1 MSEPDGF
8 LSRWARRKAQV
19 RAGIAPT
26 EVQTPVGSTPA
37 PGHVSI
43 PAGDVVPVPTSLDN
57 RAPVARNAPGTQDV
71 RQAQGEA
78 LPSKPPAPPPP
89 TMDDVALLTRDSSYA
104 RFVAPGVDSG
114 VRNAA
119 MKKLF
124 TDPHFNV
131 MDGLDTYID
140 DYGKP
145 DPIPESMLRLMRQSK
160 FLGFLDEQTTTPQ
173 TDAEGGS
180 GTGPPNAIEPGPE
193 AGPGAP
199 AGASTDVAT
208 DAVTVPHDGN
218 PSDGSSGPAPALGSP
233 PLEAGSSSVA
243 ARPDSETTLHEDTD
257 LRLQQDDAAGR
268 PGPDQGAR
276 A

>member
-1 MSEPDGF
+1 MSEADGF
-8 LSRWARRKAQV
+8 LSRWARRKAQAKSGAV
-19 RAGIAPT
+19 PAELAPPVAPT
-26 EVQTPVGSTPA
+26 PLPA
-37 PGHVSI
+37 P
-43 PAGDVVPVPTSLDN
+43 AAL
-57 RAPVARNAPGTQDV
+57 APEPPPL
-71 RQAQGEA
+71 QAE
-78 LPSKPPAPPPP
+78 PPQAAELQAAPPPLP
-89 TMDDVALLTRDSSYA
+89 TLDDVALLTRESDYS

-145 DPIPESMLRLMRQSK
+145 DPIPESMLRMMRQSK
-160 FLGFLDEQTTTPQ
+160 FLGLFDDE
-173 TDAEGGS
+173 EK
-180 GTGPPNAIEPGPE
+180 EPAVRVAADGAADPAVAQSPAAAAPE
-193 AGPGAP
+193 TEVAP
-199 AGASTDVAT
+199 A
-208 DAVTVPHDGN
+208 DA
-218 PSDGSSGPAPALGSP
+218 APCAEP
-233 PLEAGSSSVA
+233 EDFPN
-243 ARPDSETTLHEDTD
+243 EDTD